1 MRHAARYLSE
11 AAAMNSRELVF
22 AAGLALVAYGLSLV
36 STAAAFIIPG
46 AVLVWLAIPPPTAK
60 RSK

>member
-11 AAAMNSRELVF
+11 TVELRDVVM
-22 AAGLALVAYGLSLV
+22 ATGLALVAYGLSLI
-36 STAAAFIIPG
+36 STPAAFIVPG
-46 AVLVWLAIPPPTAK
+46 VILVWLAIPPPTTVK

>member
-1 MRHAARYLSE
+1 
-11 AAAMNSRELVF
+11 MNSRELVF

-46 AVLVWLAIPPPTAK
+46 PMLVWLAIPPATRRGA
-60 RSK
+60 SKCQ